1 MKDLQRLT
9 LSKELNKLTVRE
21 KHNLTENAIS
31 SLLSTETNFSANNM
45 MLYLTACGK
54 KLEVT
59 DWMGEVWEAKNV
71 QDLHD
76 MIGKLLDKSRRRLSD
91 MNNTIQVTYTSK
103 ALSID
108 TLLKVLG
115 YFKCKLEIVNV

>member
-9 LSKELNKLTVRE
+9 LSKELNELTVRE

-31 SLLSTETNFSANNM
+31 SLLSTKTNFSANNM

-54 KLEVT
+54 KLEVA

-76 MIGKLLDKSRRRLSD
+76 MIRKLLENSRRRLSE
-91 MNNTIQVTYTSK
+91 MNSTIGMNYTPN
-103 ALSID
+103 ALSIN
-108 TLLKVLG
+108 TLLNVLG
-115 YFKCKLEIVNV
+115 YFKCKLNIVDI

>member
-9 LSKELNKLTVRE
+9 LSKELNELTVRE

-76 MIGKLLDKSRRRLSD
+76 MIRKLLENSRRRPSE
-91 MNNTIQVTYTSK
+91 MNSTIRMNYTPN
-103 ALSID
+103 ALSIN
-108 TLLKVLG
+108 TLLNVLG
-115 YFKCKLEIVNV
+115 YFKCKLNIVDI